1 MYSKKPLA
9 TSLVLALLTA
19 TAVAADKYK
28 QVGTEAG
35 WDIYVREG
43 KARGCL
49 LAKDLA
55 GDTQFQLGINPAEQI
70 KGFMALYTKA
80 DAQVSAGEKV
90 SVMFDVDGQKFT
102 GEAVGQQME
111 GYKGAYVQVN
121 NPDFIYDLAKKKTL
135 TILPEGR
142 EPIKLS
148 LTGTDAA
155 FKALRMCQEAA
166 TN

>member
-1 MYSKKPLA
+1 MQMKNAVA
-9 TSLVLALLTA
+9 TSLVFALLTT
-19 TAVAADKYK
+19 TAIAADKYK
-28 QVGTEAG
+28 QVGSEAG
-35 WDIYVREG
+35 WDIYIREG

-55 GDTQFQLGINPAEQI
+55 GDTQFQMGINPAEQV

-80 DAQVSAGEKV
+80 GADISAGDKV
-90 SVMFDVDGQKFT
+90 SVLFDVDGQKFT
-102 GEAVGQQME
+102 GQAVGQQME

-135 TILPEGR
+135 TIIPEGR

-166 TN
+166 TQ